1 MVLIR
6 GFERSISLSGQ
17 MLGRLSFGALIGLK
31 SSPGRARRVRPGRG
45 RRTWMEVPMTSK
57 SDNSRSSD
65 VALLASWR
73 EWLSALEAE
82 MSATNERDEKRRHVR
97 VRSYSAH
104 HH

>member
-1 MVLIR
+1 
-6 GFERSISLSGQ
+6 
-17 MLGRLSFGALIGLK
+17 
-31 SSPGRARRVRPGRG
+31 
-45 RRTWMEVPMTSK
+45 MTGK

-82 MSATNERDEKRRHVR
+82 MSATNERDEKHRHVR